1 MEKIFQQAKDKN
13 VAAILIYEKTSETKA
28 YKDAACTQQFY
39 TSELKDAFLK
49 GAVIVLAS
57 SAGYV
62 IPVKYAESTSVGS
75 VYYIKPNSTT
85 ATSADIGTLAALA
98 DPS

>member
-1 MEKIFQQAKDKN
+1 MDKIFQQAKDKN
-13 VAAILIYEKTSETKA
+13 VAALLIYEKSGETKA
-28 YKDAACTQQFY
+28 YKDAACTAQFY

-62 IPVKYAESTSVGS
+62 IPVKYAESSSVGS
-75 VYYIKPNSTT
+75 VYYIKPNGTT
-85 ATSADIGTLAALA
+85 ATSADIGQLAALA